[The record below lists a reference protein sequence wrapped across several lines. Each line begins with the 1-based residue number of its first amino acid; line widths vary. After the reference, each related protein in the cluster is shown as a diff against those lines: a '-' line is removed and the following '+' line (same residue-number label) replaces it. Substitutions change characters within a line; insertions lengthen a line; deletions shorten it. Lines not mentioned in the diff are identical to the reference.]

1 MRFSWHFKGP
11 HIFSPQ
17 PTIRKIVKLYLSGL
31 SMAILTA
38 HHFNSYFIRESKY
51 PYNYDERNEDNSKQ
65 HWRYKWLMKSTVDAL
80 DYLAQRRLTNHVEV
94 IDLTL
99 PLLYP
104 PPDGVIRDDRK
115 FPFERVLKIIRESQ
129 VNRIDH
135 FVFPTELRHLYCK
148 DLCEFMNNL
157 PQSVLSHIESIV
169 MPFQTPLGVLCR
181 IAHILHEKN
190 AATSIYAK
198 LINPE
203 TVTVTDDEQTY
214 QFRPIDRVKV
224 ITDFYP
230 EKDQQ
235 ENEKHGFVIPFN
247 IEKVGDDEFA
257 TSSNRQPATSDA
269 MRCVDEI
276 QSSAHLDGTSIFSLA
291 APNVFYPVSLKDQ
304 KVTVAILGDAINIH
318 HSEISGKI
326 SLDGNL
332 KSFTV
337 PSGGTVES
345 DRHLGTFCASII
357 AGNTK
362 GIVPFVDIVY
372 ATVINAEAKTKPEWV
387 ISALEWIERKVPRV
401 DIVVIPLG
409 FTEFNLGLFK
419 IINKLSKKMV
429 VVCAA
434 GISRA
439 TIRPAEICYPAK
451 YGDVICVGSH
461 DSSFHPSSFSPH
473 GREIDILARE
483 CVTFDRFSV
492 DTPPTPERHGEYAA
506 VTPSPRIIHDKYSL
520 SGTCIAAA
528 YAAGVI
534 AQIVAFALECG
545 FERQQIT
552 NNTVMRELLKHV
564 TCNFSHDPH
573 SGHGWIKDLSQLY
586 LFKSPEYFKSLVKDI
601 LGNGP
606 GEGGS
611 ST

>member
-1 MRFSWHFKGP
+1 
-11 HIFSPQ
+11 
-17 PTIRKIVKLYLSGL
+17 
-31 SMAILTA
+31 MAILTA
-38 HHFNSYFIRESKY
+38 HHFNSYFIRDSKY
-51 PYNYDERNEDNSKQ
+51 PYKYDERNTDNTKQ
-65 HWRYKWLMKSTVDAL
+65 PWRNDKIQPWRYEWLMKSTVDAL

-104 PPDGVIRDDRK
+104 PPDGKIRDHRK
-115 FPFERVLKIIRESQ
+115 FPFERVLEIIRESE
-129 VNRIDH
+129 VDRIDH
-135 FVFPTELRHLYCK
+135 FVFPELRHLYCK

-157 PQSVLSHIESIV
+157 PHSVLSHIESIV
-169 MPFQTPLGVLCR
+169 MPFTTPLGVMCR
-181 IAHILHEKN
+181 IAHILQETEN
-190 AATSIYAK
+190 ATTSIYAK
-198 LINPE
+198 RIIPE
-203 TVTVTDDEQTY
+203 TVADDEQTC
-214 QFRPIDRVKV
+214 QFPPIDRVKV
-224 ITDFYP
+224 ITDNYP
-230 EKDQQ
+230 AIAQ
-235 ENEKHGFVIPFN
+235 EMNEKHGFVIPFN

-269 MRCVDEI
+269 MPCVDEI
-276 QSSAHLDGTSIFSLA
+276 RSFAHLDGTSISSLA

-326 SLDGNL
+326 NLDSNSF

-345 DRHLGTFCASII
+345 DRYLGTSCASII
-357 AGNTK
+357 AGNTE
-362 GIVPFVDIVY
+362 GIAPLVNIVY
-372 ATVINAEAKTKPEWV
+372 ATVINAEAETKPEWV

-439 TIRPAEICYPAK
+439 TISPAEICYPAK

-492 DTPPTPERHGEYAA
+492 DTPPPTPERHGEYA
-506 VTPSPRIIHDKYSL
+506 VVPPSPRIIHDKYSL

-552 NNTVMRELLKHV
+552 NNTVMRELLKHL

-573 SGHGWIKDLSQLY
+573 SGYGWIKDLSQSC
-586 LFKSPEYFKSLVKDI
+586 LFKSPAYFKSLVKEI
-601 LGNGP
+601 LGNGR
-606 GEGGS
+606 
-611 ST
+611 

>member
-1 MRFSWHFKGP
+1 
-11 HIFSPQ
+11 
-17 PTIRKIVKLYLSGL
+17 
-31 SMAILTA
+31 MAILTA
-38 HHFNSYFIRESKY
+38 HHFNSYFIRYSKY

-65 HWRYKWLMKSTVDAL
+65 PCRNDKIQPWRYGRLTKSTVHAL
-80 DYLAQRRLTNHVEV
+80 DYLTQRRLTNHVEV
-94 IDLTL
+94 IDLSLTL

-104 PPDGVIRDDRK
+104 PPDGVIRDYRK
-115 FPFERVLKIIRESQ
+115 FPFARVLEIILDSQ
-129 VNRIDH
+129 VERIDH
-135 FVFPTELRHLYCK
+135 FVFPELRHLYCK

-157 PQSVLSHIESIV
+157 PHSVLSHIKSIV

-181 IAHILHEKN
+181 IAHILQEKN
-190 AATSIYAK
+190 ATTSIYAK
-198 LINPE
+198 RINPE
-203 TVTVTDDEQTY
+203 TVANAKLQTCK
-214 QFRPIDRVKV
+214 FPPIDRVKV

-235 ENEKHGFVIPFN
+235 VNEKYGFKIPFN
-247 IEKVGDDEFA
+247 IEKNRDNDFG

-269 MRCVDEI
+269 MLCVDEI
-276 QSSAHLDGTSIFSLA
+276 KSSAHLDGTSIFSLA

-326 SLDGNL
+326 NLDSNL

-345 DRHLGTFCASII
+345 VRYLGTFCASII

-362 GIVPFVDIVY
+362 GIAPFVDLVY

-387 ISALEWIERKVPRV
+387 ISALEWIERKDPRV

-429 VVCAA
+429 VVCSA

-461 DSSFHPSSFSPH
+461 DYSCRPSSFSPH

-552 NNTVMRELLKHV
+552 NNTVMRELLKHL

-573 SGHGWIKDLSQLY
+573 SGYGWIEDLSQSY
-586 LFKSPEYFKSLVKDI
+586 LFKSPAYFKSLVKGI
-601 LGNGP
+601 LGNGR
-606 GEGGS
+606 
-611 ST
+611 

>member
-1 MRFSWHFKGP
+1 
-11 HIFSPQ
+11 
-17 PTIRKIVKLYLSGL
+17 
-31 SMAILTA
+31 MAILTA
-38 HHFNSYFIRESKY
+38 HHFNSYFIRDSKY
-51 PYNYDERNEDNSKQ
+51 PYKYDERNTDNTKQ
-65 HWRYKWLMKSTVDAL
+65 PWRNDKIQPWRYEWLMKSTVDAL
-80 DYLAQRRLTNHVEV
+80 DYLTQRRLTNHVEV

-104 PPDGVIRDDRK
+104 PPDGVIRDYRK
-115 FPFERVLKIIRESQ
+115 FPFERVLNIIKESQ
-129 VNRIDH
+129 VERIDH
-135 FVFPTELRHLYCK
+135 FVFPKLRHLYCK
-148 DLCEFMNNL
+148 HLCEFMNNL
-157 PQSVLSHIESIV
+157 PHPVLSHIESIV
-169 MPFQTPLGVLCR
+169 MPSETPLGVLCR
-181 IAHILHEKN
+181 IAHILHQNN
-190 AATSIYAK
+190 ATTSIYAK
-198 LINPE
+198 RINPE
-203 TVTVTDDEQTY
+203 TVTDDKQKS
-214 QFRPIDRVKV
+214 QFPTIERVKV

-230 EKDQQ
+230 AKDQQ

-247 IEKVGDDEFA
+247 IEKGRDDDFG
-257 TSSNRQPATSDA
+257 TYSNRQPATSDA
-269 MRCVDEI
+269 MPCVDEI
-276 QSSAHLDGTSIFSLA
+276 QSSPDLGGNSSGTHA
-291 APNVFYPVSLKDQ
+291 RAPKVFYPLSLKETQNQ

-326 SLDGNL
+326 RLDSNSF

-345 DRHLGTFCASII
+345 DRYLGTFCASII
-357 AGNTK
+357 AGKTE
-362 GIVPFVDIVY
+362 GIVPFVDLVY

-387 ISALEWIERKVPRV
+387 ISALEWIEREHPRI

-409 FTEFNLGLFK
+409 FSEFNLGLFK

-429 VVCAA
+429 VVCSA

-573 SGHGWIKDLSQLY
+573 SGYGWIKDLSQLY
-586 LFKSPEYFKSLVKDI
+586 LFKSPEYFKSLVKEI